1 MKALGLVLTVAL
13 LLVGFLPAAMAAQT
27 LPAPH
32 VFWGSVTR
40 SGTAAPDGTSV
51 QALVNGAAVATTTVS
66 GETYVLRVQEPTPGV
81 YLGIAVTFR
90 VGNVSALESFPF
102 SPFAATNLN
111 LTEVVSSAPATLL
124 VSASVPI
131 AVALA
136 PIAQALERV
145 WHYDSAAQ
153 RWRAYEARAVSLSD
167 LTTLERGKGYLIV
180 VSQDVTLTTP
190 LITYELARGLNMI
203 GWLGN

>member
-1 MKALGLVLTVAL
+1 M
-13 LLVGFLPAAMAAQT
+13 
-27 LPAPH
+27 LPAPQ
-32 VFWGSVTR
+32 VFWGSVTLN
-40 SGTAAPDGTSV
+40 GTPTPNGTFV
-51 QALVNGAAVATTTVS
+51 QALINGATVATTTAS
-66 GETYVLRVQEPTPGV
+66 GGTYVLRVQEPTPGV
-81 YLGIAVTFR
+81 YLGTAVTFR
-90 VGNVSALESFPF
+90 VGTASALESLPF

-111 LTEVVSSAPATLL
+111 LTAVVSSAPATPT

-136 PIAQALERV
+136 PIAQVLERV

-167 LTTLERGKGYLIV
+167 LTTLERGKGYLIA

-190 LITYELARGLNMI
+190 LITYQLARGLNMI